1 MKFVDENHPMPSR
14 IATDLAELARL
25 ASDGGLDL
33 RQVALRVKTDLL
45 LATPSPS
52 TEDMEAFRAM
62 AEASIPAIDDATAT
76 ILARKLASWPHAPH
90 EVLADLR
97 ARGGEVLAALITY
110 GMPLSATE
118 IEEIAAEGDREARV
132 ALAGRRDLTGN
143 ASITLSGCDNAEID
157 AALVANT
164 AAPLPHAALDLLLPR
179 AVVAPTL
186 GASLLARSDLPV
198 SELTPLFL
206 QASLE
211 KRLAMID
218 AVAAHEALAPSP
230 RPATLAT
237 EQVSGLIAT
246 ALSDRPSAFAAL
258 ADAFGS
264 DGRFATAMANDQSRR
279 LAALA
284 LIGCGASPEDATR
297 FLIGLGDEAA
307 RSVERIFALVE
318 LMRSVQPTVARRLA
332 QQIGGVARRHAR
344 PGTLQPAMDP
354 SGTPARS
361 GAERA
366 PARGIVQEVRR
377 RLGGG
382 NC

>member
-1 MKFVDENHPMPSR
+1 MPSR

-52 TEDMEAFRAM
+52 PEDMEAFRAM
-62 AEASIPAIDDATAT
+62 AEALVPVIDETTAA
-76 ILARKLASWPHAPH
+76 ILARKLASWPHAPR
-90 EVLADLR
+90 EMLANLR
-97 ARGGEVLAALITY
+97 ARGGEVLAALISH
-110 GMPLSATE
+110 GMKLNASE
-118 IEEIAAEGDREARV
+118 IEEIAAEGDGEAKI
-132 ALAGRRDLTGN
+132 ALASRHDLTSS
-143 ASITLSGCDNAEID
+143 ASITLAGYESAEID
-157 AALVANT
+157 AALAANM

-179 AVVAPTL
+179 AATVPTL
-186 GASLLARSDLPV
+186 GATLLARTDLPA
-198 SELTPLFL
+198 SDLTPLFL

-218 AVAAHEALAPSP
+218 AVKAHEALAPSP
-230 RPATLAT
+230 RPTTLDGDRI
-237 EQVSGLIAT
+237 SGLIAT
-246 ALSDRPSAFAAL
+246 ALTDRSGAFTAL
-258 ADAFGS
+258 ATAFGG
-264 DGRFATAMANDQSRR
+264 DAHFARALANDPSRQ

-297 FLIGLGDEAA
+297 FLIGLGDDAA

-318 LMRSVQPTVARRLA
+318 LMRSLQPAVARRLA
-332 QQIGGVARRHAR
+332 QQIGGIAPRSTRQGA
-344 PGTLQPAMDP
+344 LQPAMDP
-354 SGTPARS
+354 SGTSARP

-366 PARGIVQEVRR
+366 PVRGIVQEVRR

-382 NC
+382 SD

>member
-1 MKFVDENHPMPSR
+1 MPSR
-14 IATDLAELARL
+14 IAADLAELARL

-52 TEDMEAFRAM
+52 HEDMEAFRAM
-62 AEASIPAIDDATAT
+62 AEALVPVIDETTAT
-76 ILARKLASWPHAPH
+76 ILARKLANWPHAPR

-97 ARGGEVLAALITY
+97 ARGGEVLAALISH
-110 GMPLSATE
+110 GMPLGATE
-118 IEEIAAEGDREARV
+118 IEEIAAEGEDEARL
-132 ALAGRRDLTGN
+132 ALAGRHDLTGS
-143 ASITLSGCDNAEID
+143 ASIALAGCKDIKID
-157 AALVANT
+157 AALAANA

-179 AVVAPTL
+179 AVQRPAL

-218 AVAAHEALAPSP
+218 AAKAHEALAPSP
-230 RPATLAT
+230 RPTTLGGD
-237 EQVSGLIAT
+237 QISGLVAT
-246 ALSDRPSAFAAL
+246 ALSDRQGAFAAL
-258 ADAFGS
+258 ADAFGG
-264 DGRFATAMANDQSRR
+264 DARFATAMADDPSRQ

-297 FLIGLGDEAA
+297 FLIGLGDDAA

-318 LMRSVQPTVARRLA
+318 LMRSLQPAVARRLA
-332 QQIGGVARRHAR
+332 QQIGGIAPRSSR

-354 SGTPARS
+354 SGTPARP

-366 PARGIVQEVRR
+366 PMRGIVQEVRR

-382 NC
+382 SSD

>member
-1 MKFVDENHPMPSR
+1 VKFVDEKPPMPSR

-52 TEDMEAFRAM
+52 AEDMDAFSAM
-62 AEASIPAIDDATAT
+62 AEASIPVIDDATAT
-76 ILARKLASWPHAPH
+76 ILARKLASWPHAPR
-90 EVLADLR
+90 EVLAALR
-97 ARGGEVLAALITY
+97 ARGGEVLAALIGH

-118 IEEIAAEGDREARV
+118 IEQIAAEGGSEARV

-143 ASITLSGCDNAEID
+143 ASITLSSCDNAEID
-157 AALVANT
+157 AALAANT
-164 AAPLPHAALDLLLPR
+164 AAPLPHAALDQLLSR
-179 AVVAPTL
+179 AIQAPAL
-186 GASLLARSDLPV
+186 GTSLLARVDLPV
-198 SELTPLFL
+198 SDLVPLFP

-218 AVAAHEALAPSP
+218 AIAAHEALAPSP
-230 RPATLAT
+230 RPATLPA
-237 EQVSGLIAT
+237 EQISRLIAT
-246 ALSDRPSAFAAL
+246 ALCNRAGAFAAL
-258 ADAFGS
+258 ADAFGG
-264 DGRFATAMANDQSRR
+264 DDRFAEAMANDPSRQ
-279 LAALA
+279 LAAVA

-297 FLIGLGDEAA
+297 FLIGLGDDAA

-318 LMRSVQPTVARRLA
+318 LMRSLQPAIARRLA
-332 QQIGGVARRHAR
+332 QQIGGVTPRNTR
-344 PGTLQPAMDP
+344 PRALQPAMDP

-382 NC
+382 NG

>member
-1 MKFVDENHPMPSR
+1 MPSR

-52 TEDMEAFRAM
+52 PEDMEAFRTM
-62 AEASIPAIDDATAT
+62 ADALVPVIDEATAT
-76 ILARKLASWPHAPH
+76 IIARKLASWPHAPRD
-90 EVLADLR
+90 VLAGLR
-97 ARGGEVLAALITY
+97 ARGGEVLAALISH
-110 GMPLSATE
+110 GMPLSAAE
-118 IEEIAAEGDREARV
+118 IEEIAAEGAGEARI
-132 ALAGRRDLTGN
+132 ALAGRHDLTGS
-143 ASITLSGCDNAEID
+143 ASVTLAGCNDAKID

-164 AAPLPHAALDLLLPR
+164 KVPLPHAALDLLLPR
-179 AVVAPTL
+179 AVLTPAL
-186 GASLLARSDLPV
+186 GASLLVRADLPV

-211 KRLAMID
+211 KRLAMIE
-218 AVAAHEALAPSP
+218 AATAREALAPSP
-230 RPATLAT
+230 RPATLPADRI
-237 EQVSGLIAT
+237 SSLIAT
-246 ALSDRPSAFAAL
+246 ALSDRHNAFTAL
-258 ADAFGS
+258 ADAFGG
-264 DGRFATAMANDQSRR
+264 DARLATAMANDASRQ

-318 LMRSVQPTVARRLA
+318 LMRSLQPSVARRLA
-332 QQIGGVARRHAR
+332 QQIGGITPRSTRSGA
-344 PGTLQPAMDP
+344 LQPAMDP
-354 SGTPARS
+354 SGTAARP

-377 RLGGG
+377 RLGGSAD
-382 NC
+382 

>member
-1 MKFVDENHPMPSR
+1 MPSR

-62 AEASIPAIDDATAT
+62 AEASIPVIDDATAT
-76 ILARKLASWPHAPH
+76 ILARKLASWPHAPR

-97 ARGGEVLAALITY
+97 ARGGEVLAALISH
-110 GMPLSATE
+110 GMPLTAEE
-118 IEEIAAEGDREARV
+118 IEEIAAAGSSEARV
-132 ALAGRRDLTGN
+132 ALASRHDLTGN
-143 ASITLSGCDNAEID
+143 ATITLSGCNNPEID
-157 AALVANT
+157 AALVANM
-164 AAPLPHAALDLLLPR
+164 AVPLPHAALDLLLPR
-179 AVVAPTL
+179 AAATPTL
-186 GASLLARSDLPV
+186 GASLLARADLPV

-237 EQVSGLIAT
+237 ERISGLIAT

-264 DGRFATAMANDQSRR
+264 DARFAAGMASDQSRR

-297 FLIGLGDEAA
+297 FLIGLGDDAA

-332 QQIGGVARRHAR
+332 QQIGGVAPRHAR

-366 PARGIVQEVRR
+366 PARGIAQDVRR
-377 RLGGG
+377 RLGSG
-382 NC
+382 NG

>member
-1 MKFVDENHPMPSR
+1 MPSR

-25 ASDGGLDL
+25 ACDGGLDL

-52 TEDMEAFRAM
+52 AEDMEAFRAM
-62 AEASIPAIDDATAT
+62 AEASIPVIDDATAT
-76 ILARKLASWPHAPH
+76 ILARKLASWPHAPR

-97 ARGGEVLAALITY
+97 ARGGEVLAALISH
-110 GMPLSATE
+110 GMPLTAEE
-118 IEEIAAEGDREARV
+118 IEEIAAAESSEARV
-132 ALAGRRDLTGN
+132 ALASRHDLTGN
-143 ASITLSGCDNAEID
+143 ATITLSGCDNPEID
-157 AALVANT
+157 AALVANM
-164 AAPLPHAALDLLLPR
+164 AVPLPHAALDLLLPR
-179 AVVAPTL
+179 AAATPTL
-186 GASLLARSDLPV
+186 GASLLARADLPV

-206 QASLE
+206 LASLE
-211 KRLAMID
+211 KRLAIID

-237 EQVSGLIAT
+237 EQISGLIAT

-264 DGRFATAMANDQSRR
+264 DARFAAVMASDQSRR

-332 QQIGGVARRHAR
+332 QQIGGVTPRHAR
-344 PGTLQPAMDP
+344 PGTLQPAMDS

-361 GAERA
+361 GAERT

-382 NC
+382 NG

>member
-1 MKFVDENHPMPSR
+1 MQSR

-33 RQVALRVKTDLL
+33 RRVALRVKTDLL

-52 TEDMEAFRAM
+52 PEDMEAFRAM
-62 AEASIPAIDDATAT
+62 AEALVPVIDEATAT
-76 ILARKLASWPHAPH
+76 ILARKLASWPHAPR
-90 EVLADLR
+90 EVLAALR
-97 ARGGEVLAALITY
+97 ARGGEVLAALVGH
-110 GMPLSATE
+110 GMPLSASE
-118 IEEIAAEGDREARV
+118 IEELAAEGDSEAKI
-132 ALAGRRDLTGN
+132 ALAGRHDLTGS
-143 ASITLSGCDNAEID
+143 ASIALAGCNSADID
-157 AALVANT
+157 TALVANS

-179 AVVAPTL
+179 AVATPTL
-186 GASLLARSDLPV
+186 GAGLLARGDLPV

-206 QASLE
+206 RASLE

-218 AVAAHEALAPSP
+218 AAKAHEALAPSS
-230 RPATLAT
+230 RPATL
-237 EQVSGLIAT
+237 VSDQISSLIAT
-246 ALSDRPSAFAAL
+246 ALSERRGAFAAL
-258 ADAFGS
+258 ATAFGG
-264 DGRFATAMANDQSRR
+264 DARFATAMANDQSRQ

-318 LMRSVQPTVARRLA
+318 LMRSMQPAVARRLA
-332 QQIGGVARRHAR
+332 QQIGGITPHSTRS
-344 PGTLQPAMDP
+344 GSLQPAMDP
-354 SGTPARS
+354 SGTPARP

-377 RLGGG
+377 RLGGSSD
-382 NC
+382 